1 MAVGLGGA
9 WLGGDAEE
17 RRGEESVGSR
27 TRDDDARDDVDGMGW
42 IETSPPLR
50 QARVQTTEMS
60 VVLWVETYV

>member
-9 WLGGDAEE
+9 WLGGDA
-17 RRGEESVGSR
+17 EESVGSR

>member
-17 RRGEESVGSR
+17 RRGKESTGSR

-42 IETSPPLR
+42 EGRGSKQVRHSAKLEYR
-50 QARVQTTEMS
+50 QTQR
-60 VVLWVETYV
+60 